1 MTALGDMS
9 MEKLAAVEMILGGAI
24 PTFNTQEEH
33 EKATKDYKTKAKKL
47 FGDARERA
55 DAKEKEKQKGKMGA
69 KEYFLHCRNKSNQS
83 LNHLIGQSAATILTA
98 MS

>member
-55 DAKEKEKQKGKMGA
+55 DAKEKEKNKGNNQK
-69 KEYFLHCRNKSNQS
+69 
-83 LNHLIGQSAATILTA
+83 II
-98 MS
+98 